1 MADVQTLARPYAVAA
16 FKHAQA
22 SGKVAEWGQ
31 ALEKLAEVVSSDV
44 MQVVIRSPQ
53 VSGEQ
58 AAAALAATVEGQSAD
73 VGTFIKLLAE
83 YDRLAL
89 LPAISQ
95 SFAEQSAAADNR
107 LEAVVR
113 TAFALS
119 DDQAKALQDGL
130 AKRLERTVELEFE
143 EDTSLIGGV
152 FIESGD
158 IVIDASIR
166 GDLDRLAQQLH

>member
-22 SGKVAEWGQ
+22 ANQVAAWAE
-31 ALEKLAEVVSSDV
+31 ALERLAGVVTSEP

-58 AAAALAATVEGQSAD
+58 AVAVLAAALDAEQAEVT
-73 VGTFIKLLAE
+73 TFLRLLAE

-95 SFAEQSAAADNR
+95 LFAQQQAAADNR

-113 TAFALS
+113 TAFSIS
-119 DDQAKALQDGL
+119 DEQAKALQDGL
-130 AKRLERTVELEFE
+130 AKRLARSVELEFQ
-143 EDTSLIGGV
+143 EDADLIGGV
-152 FIESGD
+152 LIESGD
-158 IVIDASIR
+158 LVIDASIR